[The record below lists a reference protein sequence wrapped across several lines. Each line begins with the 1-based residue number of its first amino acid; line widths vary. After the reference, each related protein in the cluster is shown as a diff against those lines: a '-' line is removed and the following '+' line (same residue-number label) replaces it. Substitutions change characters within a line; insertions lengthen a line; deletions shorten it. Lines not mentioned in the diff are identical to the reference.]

1 MTPSEVQWVKGLE
14 QAVREMDAR
23 LRAFELERIK
33 QEAYAKERKL
43 IRKKLKGGK
52 QKRLWKKYLLPVK
65 K

>member
-33 QEAYAKERKL
+33 KDLYGEERKL
-43 IRKKLKGGK
+43 IRKNLKGDK
-52 QKRLWKKYLLPVK
+52 RKRLWKKYLLPVK

>member
-1 MTPSEVQWVKGLE
+1 MTPSEVKWVKGLE
-14 QAVREMDAR
+14 QAIREMDAR

-33 QEAYAKERKL
+33 QEVYAKERKL